1 MIAPCLALRKPVWH
15 DPDVSSSPVQIDL
28 IDEVFLAADPAV
40 VSAAV
45 HEPAFWRALWPDLDL
60 SIFQNRGIAGL
71 RFTVTGAL
79 VGTSEIWLEPW
90 GDGVVVHVFLRAD
103 ATYRGRPAQVRRLRP
118 RAVVRWAKR
127 RSLHTKRQL
136 NALKDVLEAG
146 REPGEPAAAPV
157 GLAAAPAGLA
167 MKPARPAA
175 ELAGP
180 AAPQAPSAG
189 SPGRPARR

>member
-1 MIAPCLALRKPVWH
+1 MSP
-15 DPDVSSSPVQIDL
+15 SPVQIDL

-45 HEPAFWRALWPDLDL
+45 HEPALWRALWPDLDL
-60 SIFQNRGIAGL
+60 SVFQDRDTAGL

-103 ATYRGRPAQVRRLRP
+103 ATRRGQPAQVHQLRP
-118 RAVVRWAKR
+118 RVAARWAKR

-146 REPGEPAAAPV
+146 REPGEPAAQ
-157 GLAAAPAGLA
+157 
-167 MKPARPAA
+167 PARPAA
-175 ELAGP
+175 PAGPAMQPAGP
-180 AAPQAPSAG
+180 AAPQASSIG
-189 SPGRPARR
+189 SLGRPARR